1 MNSRTSFLG
10 LSIFFILITFGL
22 SFVSFMA
29 GKTFFTLNGLTT
41 LSFSILSF
49 SVWYL
54 YADFSNQDERAKY
67 IRKKTINFSYFILV
81 VLIVVFYVL
90 SVLNVISLDTP
101 KLFQIITSTAV
112 IILSISWIIITK
124 KN

>member
-67 IRKKTINFSYFILV
+67 IRKNYKLFIFYFGSLNRSILCIVSIKRYIIRYAKTVSNNYFYCRNYFIY
-81 VLIVVFYVL
+81 I
-90 SVLNVISLDTP
+90 LD
-101 KLFQIITSTAV
+101 
-112 IILSISWIIITK
+112 
-124 KN
+124 NNY

>member
-67 IRKKTINFSYFILV
+67 IRKKTINLSYFILV

>member
-1 MNSRTSFLG
+1 
-10 LSIFFILITFGL
+10 
-22 SFVSFMA
+22 MA
-29 GKTFFTLNGLTT
+29 GKTLFTLNGLTT

-67 IRKKTINFSYFILV
+67 IRKNY
-81 VLIVVFYVL
+81 
-90 SVLNVISLDTP
+90 
-101 KLFQIITSTAV
+101 KLFIFYFGSLNRSILCIVSIKRYIIRYAKTVSNNYFYCV